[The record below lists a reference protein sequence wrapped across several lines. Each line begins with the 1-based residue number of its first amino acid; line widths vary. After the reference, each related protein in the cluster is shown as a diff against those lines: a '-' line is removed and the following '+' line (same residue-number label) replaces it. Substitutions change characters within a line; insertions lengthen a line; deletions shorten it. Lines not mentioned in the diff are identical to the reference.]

1 MAMEMKKY
9 VEACAAGAG
18 ARRQAALLER
28 IVAEPTV
35 HARFVNTLSRLEY
48 VGVRKMLKSRRSEAL
63 DLDGL
68 QHMLDETVHAL
79 RLKKIATA
87 LAGAGAGAGAV
98 DTYGGEHTL
107 AGPDGEAYMQGL
119 DAAAAEALADLPEA
133 ARAEANYRL
142 TSAAIEVRA
151 QVFYPIYERCLRAR
165 GATFS
170 VVSIMRDEDRHLD
183 EMAASLEQLLG
194 PEAGPRRLEPLL
206 AVEERLF
213 TGFLDAVEAAATA
226 SAPRAST

>member
-1 MAMEMKKY
+1 MAIEMKTY
-9 VEACAAGAG
+9 VAACAAGPG

-28 IVAEPTV
+28 IVADPAT

-48 VGVRKMLKSRRSEAL
+48 IGVRKMLKSRRSEAL

-87 LAGAGAGAGAV
+87 LAGAGGAAAV
-98 DTYGGEHTL
+98 DTYGAAHTL
-107 AGPDGEAYMQGL
+107 AGADGEAYMQGL
-119 DAAAAEALADLPEA
+119 DAAAADALADLPEA
-133 ARAEANYRL
+133 GRAEANYRL

-151 QVFYPIYERCLRAR
+151 QVFYPIYERSLRAS

-170 VVSIMRDEDRHLD
+170 VAPIMRDEDRHLD
-183 EMAASLEQLLG
+183 EMAASLETLLG

-213 TGFLDAVEAAATA
+213 AGFLDAVESATPGP
-226 SAPRAST
+226 SRS